1 MTLTE
6 DWFFRSHFMERA
18 LAAQAEGYDVTVLA
32 NDNGKSA
39 QIEAAGLRFI
49 AIPLVRRGLNPIVE
63 FKTLR
68 AIRAAYRALRPDVV
82 HHVGLKPALYGSLA
96 ARLAGI
102 RAVVN
107 APIGMGFV
115 FTSKSIKSRVLRPL
129 VRLALRLFLNP
140 RGSKVIFENSDD
152 LKSLV
157 DEGAVRSQDAVL
169 IRGSGIDVAAF
180 QSAAEKEGPPIV
192 SLVSRMLWDKG
203 IGEFVA
209 AARLLR
215 TERVDARFWLVG
227 ASDPQNPAAISEDQL
242 RRWNDEG
249 AVEWLGQRDDVPAIL
264 AQSQIACLPSYREG
278 LPRSLLEAMAAE
290 LPIVTTDVP
299 GCREAV
305 RHGENG
311 LLAPARNSAALAAAL
326 KVLIMDA
333 KLRRQFGS
341 AGRRRAELEFASA
354 IVIAETLAVYAS
366 VPEPTLGTNA
376 CGKRPPT
383 IQQQL

>member
-1 MTLTE
+1 
-6 DWFFRSHFMERA
+6 
-18 LAAQAEGYDVTVLA
+18 
-32 NDNGKSA
+32 
-39 QIEAAGLRFI
+39 
-49 AIPLVRRGLNPIVE
+49 
-63 FKTLR
+63 
-68 AIRAAYRALRPDVV
+68 
-82 HHVGLKPALYGSLA
+82 
-96 ARLAGI
+96 
-102 RAVVN
+102 
-107 APIGMGFV
+107 
-115 FTSKSIKSRVLRPL
+115 
-129 VRLALRLFLNP
+129 
-140 RGSKVIFENSDD
+140 
-152 LKSLV
+152 
-157 DEGAVRSQDAVL
+157 
-169 IRGSGIDVAAF
+169 
-180 QSAAEKEGPPIV
+180 
-192 SLVSRMLWDKG
+192 
-203 IGEFVA
+203 
-209 AARLLR
+209 LLR

-227 ASDPQNPAAISEDQL
+227 ASDPQNLAAISEDQL